1 MEILWISGSGW
12 KMITRI
18 EASGYRCLRSVAQ
31 ELEPF
36 QILVGPNGSGKSAF
50 LDVLAF
56 LGTAISKGLEAAVK
70 ERTEYFSDLVWGREN
85 SSFELAIEAKIPEDL
100 RVPVQGHSSE
110 TIRYEVEVRLDPSTE
125 TLVFEKE
132 NVGIR
137 AAGSDR
143 QSGFKTVSRAR
154 TQVHFQCETIPQ
166 ATDFSTHPNH
176 SALPSLPDLPEES
189 KFPAT
194 AWLKDLLYTR
204 IRYVKLDVNR
214 LRKPSPPLRGT
225 LKRLT
230 GSHLARVVAQLA
242 EGDSENFRA
251 WLAHLRTCLPDLDS
265 IRTVQRPED
274 KHRYLMIRQTN
285 GVEVPSWALSE
296 GTLRLLALTLLAYV
310 PDFQGIYLI
319 EEPENGV
326 HPTAIETIYQS
337 LSSIYEGQVMVASH
351 SPILLSLAKPQELL
365 CFTKTAQGTEIVRGS
380 EHPALRD
387 WRGEVN
393 LSDLFAAGVLG

>member
-1 MEILWISGSGW
+1 
-12 KMITRI
+12 MITRI
-18 EASGYRCLRSVAQ
+18 EASGYRCLRSIAQ

-56 LGTAISKGLEAAVK
+56 LGTAISEGLEAAVR
-70 ERTEYFSDLVWGREN
+70 ERTENFYDLVWGRED
-85 SSFELAIEAKIPEDL
+85 SSFELAIEAKIPEHL
-100 RVPVQGHSSE
+100 RVAVQGHSSE

-125 TLVFEKE
+125 TLVFGKE
-132 NVGIR
+132 DVGIR

-166 ATDFSTHPNH
+166 ATDFSAHPNY
-176 SALPSLPDLPEES
+176 SALPSLPDLPEDS

-194 AWLKDLLYTR
+194 AWLKNLLYTR
-204 IRYVKLDVNR
+204 IRYVKLDVNE
-214 LRKPSPPLRGT
+214 LRKPSPPHRGT
-225 LKRLT
+225 VERFT

-274 KHRYLMIRQTN
+274 KHRYLMIRYEDRL
-285 GVEVPSWALSE
+285 EVPSWALSE

-310 PDFQGIYLI
+310 SDFQGVYLI

-365 CFTKTAQGTEIVRGS
+365 CFTKTAEGTEIVRGS

>member
-1 MEILWISGSGW
+1 MEILWISGRGW

-56 LGTAISKGLEAAVK
+56 LGTAISEGLEAAVR
-70 ERTEYFSDLVWGREN
+70 ERTQNFYDLVWGREG
-85 SSFELAIEAKIPEDL
+85 SSFELAIEARIPEYL
-100 RVPVQGHSSE
+100 RVAMPPGASE
-110 TIRYEVEVRLDPSTE
+110 TIRYEVKIRLDPGSE
-125 TLVFEKE
+125 MLVFVKE
-132 NVGIR
+132 SIELRTREGAQGSGIMVIKRDQRSVNVTWENSQQGP
-137 AAGSDR
+137 S
-143 QSGFKTVSRAR
+143 
-154 TQVHFQCETIPQ
+154 
-166 ATDFSTHPNH
+166 ATANPRI
-176 SALPSLPDLPEES
+176 SALRTFPEQQY
-189 KFPAT
+189 PRAT
-194 AWLKDLLYTR
+194 SWLTNLLSTG
-204 IRYVKLDVNR
+204 ITWIKLDVNE
-214 LRKPSPPLRGT
+214 LRKPSPPQQAP
-225 LKRLT
+225 LKQFT
-230 GSHLARVVAQLA
+230 GVNLARTVNQLK
-242 EGDSENFRA
+242 ENNPQNFEA
-251 WLAHLRTCLPDLDS
+251 WLAHLRTSLPDLGS
-265 IRTVQRPED
+265 IRLVLRPED
-274 KHRYLMIRQTN
+274 RHRYLMIRQTN
-285 GVEVPSWALSE
+285 DVEVPSWALSE
-296 GTLRLLALTLLAYV
+296 GTLRLLALTVFAYV

-365 CFTKTAQGTEIVRGS
+365 CFTKTSQGTEIVRGS